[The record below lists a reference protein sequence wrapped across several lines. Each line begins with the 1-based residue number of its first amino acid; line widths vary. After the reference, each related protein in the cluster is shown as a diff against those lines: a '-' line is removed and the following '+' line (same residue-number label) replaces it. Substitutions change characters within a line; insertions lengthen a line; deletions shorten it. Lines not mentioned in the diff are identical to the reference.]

1 MTPAPD
7 SPSLQ
12 ANLRRL
18 LRPRHVAVLGGVD
31 AETVAGECR
40 RIGYDGP
47 FWPVNP
53 KRETIGGFACFPSVD
68 DLPEPPDAVFIAVP
82 REQAIDSLA
91 RLSAMG
97 AGGAIIYT
105 AGFAEIGGDG
115 PAMEAALIE
124 AAGDMAIIGPNCY
137 GLINYVDRVALWPFA
152 HGGGF
157 HGRGAAIITQSGML
171 SSDLTM
177 AQRGLPL
184 SYMLSVG
191 NQAVLRIEDF
201 IDTLADLPEVS
212 AIGVHIEG
220 IRDPQRFQAAG
231 LKALANNVP
240 LVALKTGTSAL
251 GSELTVSHTGSLS
264 GVDEVYD
271 AFFDRLGM
279 IRVTEPSEMLETLK
293 FLTVAGVPAGRR
305 LAGLA
310 CSGGGATMLAD
321 AAEAHG
327 LDLPRPSAATAER
340 LRTQLPLTATV
351 SNPLD
356 YTTPI
361 WGVPDKTEPVFS
373 TLFADGYD
381 AAVIIQDYPAAGLDE
396 SKPFYRNDSISFLN
410 AAAAAGLPA
419 AVCSTIAENLDVET
433 RAFLVAKNV
442 APMQGIGDC
451 VRAIA
456 AAARYGAARRRLL
469 ADPPPPLILDDPN
482 LDDPN
487 LDDPYLDDPYLD
499 DPNLDDPNFDDT
511 SLDDPN
517 LDDKSLDDKNLDDP
531 NLDDKSFDDK
541 SLDDTPP
548 ISAAATFDAVMLDEA
563 AAKALLSSWQI
574 SVPPSL
580 ILADLPTQ
588 TQMPPALPPGLDY
601 PLVAKALSPD
611 LPHKSESGAVILN
624 IGSGD
629 ELLAALATI
638 DANLTQHAPTARRTG
653 YLVEAMQPSPLGEL
667 MLSLRRD
674 PAFGLVLTLA
684 SGGVL
689 VELLGDAVTLLV
701 PASDDVIAAAIDRL
715 AMARILRGYRGGD
728 VADLAPLITAINQLT
743 TALADDPGLSLVE
756 INPLFVGTDGVT
768 AVDAVIML

>member
-264 GVDEVYD
+264 GADEVYD

-487 LDDPYLDDPYLD
+487 LDD
-499 DPNLDDPNFDDT
+499 
-511 SLDDPN
+511 
-517 LDDKSLDDKNLDDP
+517 KSLDDP

-611 LPHKSESGAVILN
+611 LPHKSEVGAVVLN

-768 AVDAVIML
+768 AVDAVITRQSHGSHTAIMR

>member
-264 GVDEVYD
+264 GADEVYD

-487 LDDPYLDDPYLD
+487 LDDP
-499 DPNLDDPNFDDT
+499 NLDDP
-511 SLDDPN
+511 
-517 LDDKSLDDKNLDDP
+517 
-531 NLDDKSFDDK
+531 
-541 SLDDTPP
+541 PP

-611 LPHKSESGAVILN
+611 LPHKSEVGAVVLN

-768 AVDAVIML
+768 AVDAVIMR

>member
-264 GVDEVYD
+264 GADEVYD

-487 LDDPYLDDPYLD
+487 LDD
-499 DPNLDDPNFDDT
+499 
-511 SLDDPN
+511 
-517 LDDKSLDDKNLDDP
+517 
-531 NLDDKSFDDK
+531 KSFDDK

-611 LPHKSESGAVILN
+611 LPHKSEVGAVVLN

-768 AVDAVIML
+768 AVDAVIMR

>member
-1 MTPAPD
+1 MTLAPD
-7 SPSLQ
+7 SPSLK

-157 HGRGAAIITQSGML
+157 QGRGAAIITQSGML

-220 IRDPQRFQAAG
+220 IRDPQRFQAAA
-231 LKALANNVP
+231 LRALANNVP
-240 LVALKTGTSAL
+240 LVGLKTGTSAL

-264 GVDEVYD
+264 GADEVYD

-410 AAAAAGLPA
+410 AAAAVGLPA
-419 AVCSTIAENLDVET
+419 AVCSTIAENLDAET

-456 AAARYGAARRRLL
+456 AAARYGAARQRLL

-482 LDDPN
+482 LNKPN
-487 LDDPYLDDPYLD
+487 LDDTNLNDKHLD
-499 DPNLDDPNFDDT
+499 DPNLN
-511 SLDDPN
+511 
-517 LDDKSLDDKNLDDP
+517 DKH
-531 NLDDKSFDDK
+531 
-541 SLDDTPP
+541 LDDTPP
-548 ISAAATFDAVMLDEA
+548 ISDAGTSGPAMLDEA
-563 AAKALLSSWQI
+563 VAKSLLSSWQI
-574 SVPPSL
+574 AVPPSF
-580 ILADLPTQ
+580 ILADLPAQ

-653 YLVEAMQPSPLGEL
+653 YLIEAMQPSPLGEL

-689 VELLGDAVTLLV
+689 VELLGDAVTLVV

-743 TALADDPGLSLVE
+743 TALADDPSLSLVE

-768 AVDAVIML
+768 AVDAVITRQSHGSHAAIMR

>member
-1 MTPAPD
+1 MAPAPH
-7 SPSLQ
+7 SPALQ

-31 AETVAGECR
+31 AQTVAGECR

-53 KRETIGGFACFPSVD
+53 KRQSIGGFGCFKSVD

-82 REQAIDSLA
+82 RDQAIDSLA

-97 AGGAIIYT
+97 AGGAIVYT

-115 PAMEAALIE
+115 PAMEAALIA

-191 NQAVLRIEDF
+191 NQAVLCIEDF
-201 IDTLADLPEVS
+201 IDTLADLSEVS

-220 IRDPQRFQAAG
+220 IRDSQRFQTAA

-240 LVALKTGTSAL
+240 LVVLKTGSSAL

-264 GVDEVYD
+264 GADEVYD
-271 AFFDRLGM
+271 ALFDRLGM
-279 IRVTEPSEMLETLK
+279 IRVDEPAQMLETLK

-321 AAEAHG
+321 AAEARG
-327 LDLPRPSAATAER
+327 LELPRPGAATADS
-340 LRTQLPLTATV
+340 LRAQLPLTATV

-361 WGVPDKTEPVFS
+361 WGVPDRTGPVFS

-396 SKPFYRNDSISFLN
+396 SKPFYRNDSISFLT

-419 AVCSTIAENLDVET
+419 AVCSTIAENLDAET
-433 RAFLVAKNV
+433 RDFLVARGV

-456 AAARYGAARRRLL
+456 AAAAYGAARRRLL
-469 ADPPPPLILDDPN
+469 ADAPPPLIPAGGADPDDR
-482 LDDPN
+482 LADP
-487 LDDPYLDDPYLD
+487 
-499 DPNLDDPNFDDT
+499 
-511 SLDDPN
+511 
-517 LDDKSLDDKNLDDP
+517 
-531 NLDDKSFDDK
+531 
-541 SLDDTPP
+541 
-548 ISAAATFDAVMLDEA
+548 VMLDEA
-563 AAKALLSSWQI
+563 AAKSCLTRWQI
-574 SVPPSL
+574 DVPESL
-580 ILADLPTQ
+580 VLAALPTA
-588 TQMPPALPPGLDY
+588 PPVLPSGLDY

-611 LPHKSESGAVILN
+611 LPHKSEIGAVILD
-624 IGSGD
+624 IGSA
-629 ELLAALATI
+629 EEMLAALAGI
-638 DANLTQHAPTARRTG
+638 DANVTRHAPTARRTG
-653 YLVEAMQPSPLGEL
+653 FLIEAMQPPPLGEL

-674 PAFGLVLTLA
+674 PTFGLVLTLA

-689 VELLGDAVTLLV
+689 VELLYDSVTLLL
-701 PASDDVIAAAIDRL
+701 PASDDVITAAIDRL
-715 AMARILRGYRGGD
+715 AMARVLRGYRGAAT
-728 VADLAPLITAINQLT
+728 ADFAPLIGVINRLA
-743 TALADDPGLSLVE
+743 TALADDPALSLVE
-756 INPLFVGTDGVT
+756 INPLFVGADTVT
-768 AVDAVIML
+768 AVDAVIMRISA

>member
-1 MTPAPD
+1 MTLAPD
-7 SPSLQ
+7 SPSLK

-82 REQAIDSLA
+82 REQVIDSLA

-124 AAGDMAIIGPNCY
+124 AAGNMAIIGPNCY

-157 HGRGAAIITQSGML
+157 QRRGAAIITQSGML

-220 IRDPQRFQAAG
+220 IRDPQRFQAA
-231 LKALANNVP
+231 ALRALSNNVP
-240 LVALKTGTSAL
+240 LVGLKTGTSAL

-264 GVDEVYD
+264 GADEVYD

-293 FLTVAGVPAGRR
+293 FLTIAGVPAGRR

-327 LDLPRPSAATAER
+327 LDLPRPSAAAAER

-410 AAAAAGLPA
+410 AAAAVGLPA
-419 AVCSTIAENLDVET
+419 AVCSTIAENLDAET

-456 AAARYGAARRRLL
+456 AAARYGATRQRLL
-469 ADPPPPLILDDPN
+469 ANPPPPLILDGP
-482 LDDPN
+482 
-487 LDDPYLDDPYLD
+487 
-499 DPNLDDPNFDDT
+499 

-517 LDDKSLDDKNLDDP
+517 LNDKHLDGP
-531 NLDDKSFDDK
+531 NLNDKRF
-541 SLDDTPP
+541 DDTPP
-548 ISAAATFDAVMLDEA
+548 ISDAATSGPVMLDEA
-563 AAKALLSSWQI
+563 AAKSLLSSWQI
-574 SVPPSL
+574 AVPPSF
-580 ILADLPTQ
+580 ILADLPAQ
-588 TQMPPALPPGLDY
+588 TQMPLALPPGLDY

-611 LPHKSESGAVILN
+611 LPHKSEIGAVILN

-638 DANLTQHAPTARRTG
+638 DANLTQHAPTAHRTG
-653 YLVEAMQPSPLGEL
+653 YLVEALQPSPLGEL

-715 AMARILRGYRGGD
+715 AMARILRGYRGGH

-743 TALADDPGLSLVE
+743 TALADDPSLSLVE

-768 AVDAVIML
+768 AVDAVITR

>member
-1 MTPAPD
+1 MTLAPD
-7 SPSLQ
+7 SPSLK

-115 PAMEAALIE
+115 PSMEAALIE

-157 HGRGAAIITQSGML
+157 QGRGAAIITQSGML

-220 IRDPQRFQAAG
+220 IRDPQRFQAAA
-231 LKALANNVP
+231 LRALANNVP
-240 LVALKTGTSAL
+240 LVGLKTGTSVL
-251 GSELTVSHTGSLS
+251 GSELTISHTGSLS
-264 GVDEVYD
+264 GADEVYD

-361 WGVPDKTEPVFS
+361 WGVPDKTELVFS

-410 AAAAAGLPA
+410 AAAAVGLPA
-419 AVCSTIAENLDVET
+419 AVCSTIAENLDAET

-456 AAARYGAARRRLL
+456 AAARYGAARQRLL
-469 ADPPPPLILDDPN
+469 ADPPLPLILDDPN
-482 LDDPN
+482 LN
-487 LDDPYLDDPYLD
+487 
-499 DPNLDDPNFDDT
+499 DT
-511 SLDDPN
+511 Y
-517 LDDKSLDDKNLDDP
+517 
-531 NLDDKSFDDK
+531 
-541 SLDDTPP
+541 LDDTPP
-548 ISAAATFDAVMLDEA
+548 ISDACTSGPLMLDEA
-563 AAKALLSSWQI
+563 AAKSQLSRWQI
-574 SVPPSL
+574 AVPPSF
-580 ILADLPTQ
+580 ILADLPAQ
-588 TQMPPALPPGLDY
+588 TQIPPALPPGLDY

-624 IGSGD
+624 ISSGD

-638 DANLTQHAPTARRTG
+638 DANLTQHVPTARRTG
-653 YLVEAMQPSPLGEL
+653 YLVEAMQPPPLGEL
-667 MLSLRRD
+667 LLSLRRD

-728 VADLAPLITAINQLT
+728 VADLTPLITAINQLT
-743 TALADDPGLSLVE
+743 TALADDPSLSLVE

-768 AVDAVIML
+768 AVDAVIMR

>member
-7 SPSLQ
+7 SPSLK

-264 GVDEVYD
+264 GADEVYD

-482 LDDPN
+482 LDY
-487 LDDPYLDDPYLD
+487 PYLDG
-499 DPNLDDPNFDDT
+499 
-511 SLDDPN
+511 
-517 LDDKSLDDKNLDDP
+517 KSLDDP

-611 LPHKSESGAVILN
+611 LPHKSEIGAVILN

-768 AVDAVIML
+768 AVDAVIMR

>member
-1 MTPAPD
+1 MT
-7 SPSLQ
+7 
-12 ANLRRL
+12 
-18 LRPRHVAVLGGVD
+18 
-31 AETVAGECR
+31 
-40 RIGYDGP
+40 
-47 FWPVNP
+47 
-53 KRETIGGFACFPSVD
+53 ACKF
-68 DLPEPPDAVFIAVP
+68 
-82 REQAIDSLA
+82 
-91 RLSAMG
+91 
-97 AGGAIIYT
+97 
-105 AGFAEIGGDG
+105 
-115 PAMEAALIE
+115 
-124 AAGDMAIIGPNCY
+124 
-137 GLINYVDRVALWPFA
+137 
-152 HGGGF
+152 
-157 HGRGAAIITQSGML
+157 
-171 SSDLTM
+171 
-177 AQRGLPL
+177 
-184 SYMLSVG
+184 
-191 NQAVLRIEDF
+191 
-201 IDTLADLPEVS
+201 
-212 AIGVHIEG
+212 EG
-220 IRDPQRFQAAG
+220 IRDPQRFQAA
-231 LKALANNVP
+231 ALRALSNNVP
-240 LVALKTGTSAL
+240 LVGLKTGTSAL

-264 GVDEVYD
+264 GADEVYD

-487 LDDPYLDDPYLD
+487 LDD
-499 DPNLDDPNFDDT
+499 
-511 SLDDPN
+511 
-517 LDDKSLDDKNLDDP
+517 
-531 NLDDKSFDDK
+531 KSFDDK

-611 LPHKSESGAVILN
+611 LPHKSEVGAVVLN

-629 ELLAALATI
+629 KLLAALATI
-638 DANLTQHAPTARRTG
+638 DANLTQHAPTAHRTG
-653 YLVEAMQPSPLGEL
+653 YLVEALQPSPLGEL

>member
-264 GVDEVYD
+264 GADEVYD

-410 AAAAAGLPA
+410 AAAGLPA

-482 LDDPN
+482 LDDP
-487 LDDPYLDDPYLD
+487 
-499 DPNLDDPNFDDT
+499 
-511 SLDDPN
+511 
-517 LDDKSLDDKNLDDP
+517 NLDDP

-611 LPHKSESGAVILN
+611 LPHKSEVGAVVLN

>member
-1 MTPAPD
+1 M
-7 SPSLQ
+7 
-12 ANLRRL
+12 
-18 LRPRHVAVLGGVD
+18 
-31 AETVAGECR
+31 AGECR

-264 GVDEVYD
+264 GADEVYD

-487 LDDPYLDDPYLD
+487 LDD
-499 DPNLDDPNFDDT
+499 
-511 SLDDPN
+511 
-517 LDDKSLDDKNLDDP
+517 
-531 NLDDKSFDDK
+531 KSFDDK

-611 LPHKSESGAVILN
+611 LPHKSEVGAVVLN

-743 TALADDPGLSLVE
+743 MALADDPGLSLVE

>member
-264 GVDEVYD
+264 GADEVYD

-340 LRTQLPLTATV
+340 LRSQLPLTATV

-410 AAAAAGLPA
+410 AAAGLPA

-469 ADPPPPLILDDPN
+469 ADPPPPLI
-482 LDDPN
+482 
-487 LDDPYLDDPYLD
+487 
-499 DPNLDDPNFDDT
+499 
-511 SLDDPN
+511 
-517 LDDKSLDDKNLDDP
+517 LDDP

-611 LPHKSESGAVILN
+611 LPHKSEVGAVVLN

-684 SGGVL
+684 SGGLL

-743 TALADDPGLSLVE
+743 MALADDPGLSLVE

-768 AVDAVIML
+768 AVDAVIMR

>member
-264 GVDEVYD
+264 GADEVYD

-487 LDDPYLDDPYLD
+487 LDDP
-499 DPNLDDPNFDDT
+499 
-511 SLDDPN
+511 
-517 LDDKSLDDKNLDDP
+517 

-611 LPHKSESGAVILN
+611 LPHKSEVGAVVLN

-768 AVDAVIML
+768 AVDAVIMR

>member
-171 SSDLTM
+171 SSDLPM

-264 GVDEVYD
+264 GADEVYD

-469 ADPPPPLILDDPN
+469 ADPPPPLILDNPN

-487 LDDPYLDDPYLD
+487 LDDPNLDGPNLD
-499 DPNLDDPNFDDT
+499 DPNLDDP
-511 SLDDPN
+511 
-517 LDDKSLDDKNLDDP
+517 
-531 NLDDKSFDDK
+531 
-541 SLDDTPP
+541 PP

-611 LPHKSESGAVILN
+611 LPHKSEVGAVVLN

-768 AVDAVIML
+768 AVDAVIMR